1 MSCHVTAVMRQVSRT
16 MEYAYNDFVV
26 AQLALLLG
34 GIERREDSERLLRN
48 SENYRM
54 VIDDAGGWVM
64 K

>member
-1 MSCHVTAVMRQVSRT
+1 